1 MASSFM
7 AMVYAVLKENNID
20 TSKLTPEE
28 CVKKFNELSSKDNLK
43 KEEVNKY
50 NLGKINTNLYNKI
63 TGKKLVS
70 NKIVFPESNR
80 IHTLNRHGNLFE
92 KYKDKFSNIINSPD
106 YVFQGKTKDR
116 LLIVKKFS
124 TNVEVVLELSFEN
137 PKFSNKIISMW
148 ELNEKDLQKLKTKTK
163 TLYKK

>member
-43 KEEVNKY
+43 QEEVNKY